1 MTFEKIQAI
10 IVDQLGKE
18 EEEVQ
23 LTTRLK
29 DELDADSLD
38 LFQIINDIEDE
49 FDVKIDTEE
58 GLETVQDLVN
68 YVDKQLAEKYAKY
81 LKDQEAKADFEQFE
95 STYVSEQ
102 NRLKSLI
109 VDLPDFTN
117 KSFNDFARSMS
128 ACNDS

>member
-68 YVDKQLAEKYAKY
+68 YVDAQLA
-81 LKDQEAKADFEQFE
+81 D
-95 STYVSEQ
+95 
-102 NRLKSLI
+102 N
-109 VDLPDFTN
+109 
-117 KSFNDFARSMS
+117 
-128 ACNDS
+128 

>member
-58 GLETVQDLVN
+58 GLEIVQDLVN
-68 YVDKQLAEKYAKY
+68 YVDAPLADK
-81 LKDQEAKADFEQFE
+81 
-95 STYVSEQ
+95 
-102 NRLKSLI
+102 
-109 VDLPDFTN
+109 
-117 KSFNDFARSMS
+117 
-128 ACNDS
+128 